1 MAAAPDGHARGRNK
15 YRVRAGGGNRRARVH
30 PPPHRQA
37 WTATVTHQPSLDRS
51 LARLAASQFDVFRR
65 PQKAKDRS
73 LAAALRSASRLG
85 GLGPGFDSVLNG
97 VVPSLTR
104 YTQTLPDG
112 REVFLT
118 VGSPGPRLPRR
129 DLQELLNDKVLVI
142 GEFIVPARRQVER
155 RPTRAESRRGRVG
168 RRRLS
173 HRQER
178 ASGVRARYLLDR
190 RSRSGRWDRW
200 QFGRQDPLGYVHK
213 APLTV
218 DLTVHGN
225 VAVTTIPQRAG
236 CDSPTT
242 VTLYG
247 HDGQVLSHTGN
258 AADLERITRRSA
270 TGTRSPTGPA

>member
-1 MAAAPDGHARGRNK
+1 MLTDQELIDGLRRELDDL
-15 YRVRAGGGNRRARVH
+15 YPPVELLERVRRASS
-30 PPPHRQA
+30 PPPPRRPRRWPRLPMGTLAVATSTAFVLAVAIGALVLIRRPTAKHR
-37 WTATVTHQPSLDRS
+37 TATVTHQPSLDRS

-65 PQKAKDRS
+65 PQTAKDRS

-129 DLQELLNDKVLVI
+129 DVQELLNDKVLVI
-142 GEFIVPARRQVER
+142 GEFIV
-155 RPTRAESRRGRVG
+155 RPDGKWNDGQPVLESRRGRVG

-190 RSRSGRWDRW
+190 RSRSGRS
-200 QFGRQDPLGYVHK
+200 DPL
-213 APLTV
+213 
-218 DLTVHGN
+218 
-225 VAVTTIPQRAG
+225 AVRSSG
-236 CDSPTT
+236 SPR
-242 VTLYG
+242 LRL
-247 HDGQVLSHTGN
+247 Q
-258 AADLERITRRSA
+258 
-270 TGTRSPTGPA
+270 GPADRRPDRPRQCRRDDDPPASGL